1 MIGYPFGA
9 TKRLDEHQAGA
20 LSTLYLCFAI
30 SDPDLDSDY
39 LRHVFDSSVLNRQLR
54 RIARVGARAHG
65 LLNVTDEDFFALNI
79 PLPGADEQRRIA
91 ELLRLV
97 DKEIAL
103 LVAQREG
110 VTLLKSGL
118 VSRLLTGESVVQ
130 S

>member
-1 MIGYPFGA
+1 MRY
-9 TKRLDEHQAGA
+9 
-20 LSTLYLCFAI
+20 
-30 SDPDLDSDY
+30 
-39 LRHVFDSSVLNRQLR
+39 VFDSSVLNRQLR

-65 LLNVTDEDFFALNI
+65 LLNVTDEDFFALNV
-79 PLPGADEQRRIA
+79 PLPELDEQRRIA

-103 LVAQREG
+103 LVAQREA

-118 VSRLLTGESVVQ
+118 VSRLLNDQSVVA